1 MQPVIRVKSVKGG
14 VVLKIISVANQ
25 KGGVGKTTVATNF
38 PVFLAQQHKRKCLL
52 VDLDPQANSTSYLL
66 GSVPEKSF
74 ETLLLDDNADINE
87 FIIATE
93 WGIDLVPSNISA
105 ANIELDLLGKYN
117 RDRRLDTRLSDLKNW
132 YDFVFIDTPPA
143 VVGLLTVNALVAS
156 DEIFIICNT
165 EKFALD
171 GLVNLMRTIGQIRKE
186 YRKDGLYFRCILN
199 QFDRRRI
206 IDRDVRSAVE
216 ELLGQLLFD
225 SIIHENTDISKSF
238 AASKPVYFYNTTCS
252 GYFDFSKLAKEV
264 IDLYAREKGKTK
276 KDIATS

>member
-1 MQPVIRVKSVKGG
+1 LKVIS
-14 VVLKIISVANQ
+14 LANQ

-38 PVFLAQQHKRKCLL
+38 PVFLAQQHRKKCLL
-52 VDLDPQANSTSYLL
+52 IDLDPQANSTSYLL

-74 ETLLLDDNADINE
+74 ETLLLDDGADINE
-87 FIIATE
+87 FIINTE

-117 RDRRLDTRLSDLKNW
+117 RDRRLDTRLSDLKNP

-156 DEIFIICNT
+156 DDIYIICNT

-206 IDRDVRSAVE
+206 IDRDIKSAVE
-216 ELLGQLLFD
+216 ELLGQLLFH
-225 SIIHENTDISKSF
+225 SVIHENTDISKSF
-238 AASKPVYFYNTTCS
+238 AVSKPLYFYNTSCS

-264 IDLYAREKGKTK
+264 LDLYGREKGKAK
-276 KDIATS
+276 EDIATS

>member
-1 MQPVIRVKSVKGG
+1 MKVIS
-14 VVLKIISVANQ
+14 LANQ

-38 PVFLAQQHKRKCLL
+38 PVFLAQQHKKKCLL
-52 VDLDPQANSTSYLL
+52 IDLDPQANSTSYLL

-74 ETLLLDDNADINE
+74 ATLLLDDNADISE
-87 FIIATE
+87 FIIPTQ

-117 RDRRLDTRLSDLKNW
+117 RDRRLDTRLSDLKDS

-143 VVGLLTVNALVAS
+143 VVGLLTINALVAS
-156 DEIFIICNT
+156 DEIYIVCNT

-171 GLVNLMRTIGQIRKE
+171 GLVNLMRTI
-186 YRKDGLYFRCILN
+186 GLYFRCILN

-206 IDRDVRSAVE
+206 IDRDIKSAVE

-225 SIIHENTDISKSF
+225 SVIHENTDISKSF
-238 AASKPVYFYNTTCS
+238 AVSKPLYFYNTTCS
-252 GYFDFSKLAKEV
+252 GYFDFSKLAREV
-264 IDLYAREKGKTK
+264 LDLYGREKGKAK
-276 KDIATS
+276 EDLAAP

>member
-1 MQPVIRVKSVKGG
+1 LKVIS
-14 VVLKIISVANQ
+14 LANQ

-38 PVFLAQQHKRKCLL
+38 PVFLAQQYKKKCLL
-52 VDLDPQANSTSYLL
+52 IDLDPQANSTSYLL

-74 ETLLLDDNADINE
+74 ETLLLDDNADVND
-87 FIIATE
+87 FIIPTE

-117 RDRRLDTRLSDLKNW
+117 RDRRLDTRLSDLKTS

-143 VVGLLTVNALVAS
+143 VVGLLTINALVAS
-156 DEIFIICNT
+156 DEIYIVCNT

-186 YRKDGLYFRCILN
+186 YRKDGLYFRCIIN

-206 IDRDVRSAVE
+206 IDRDIKSAVE

-225 SIIHENTDISKSF
+225 SVIHENTDISKSF
-238 AASKPVYFYNTTCS
+238 AVSKPLYFYNTTCS
-252 GYFDFSKLAKEV
+252 GYFDFSKLAREV
-264 IDLYAREKGKTK
+264 VDLYGREKGKAK
-276 KDIATS
+276 EDLAAS